1 MKLHP
6 YFQNPA
12 MLHIGTEP
20 LRAYYVPCAT
30 EEEAGYADMLTTS
43 RAISLNGDDW
53 KFKFFES
60 YHDVPENCIQKDINT
75 FDYDTIPVPSCWQ
88 ILGYDHCHYTNVRY
102 PIPFDPPFVPDDN
115 PAGIYIKDFSLTTK
129 DTAWKVYLNFD
140 GVDSCYY
147 VWVNG
152 NFVGY
157 SQISH
162 SGSEFD
168 ISSYVSSGK
177 NRLTVLVLKWCDGTY
192 LEDQDKLRFSGI
204 FRDVY
209 LLLRPEQH
217 IRDYF
222 VHTTV
227 NDTFDHACIDAD
239 IDFAGNPEVRARLYA
254 PCGDLLGENV
264 VKHGILHFDVN
275 EPQLWNA
282 ENPVLYTLILSTGQ
296 ETIAQKIGI
305 RRIDIKGNVIYMNG
319 VNFKI
324 KGTNRHDSDP
334 YTGAAI
340 SRGQLLR
347 DLQLMKEHNIN
358 AIRTS
363 HYPNAPWATQMYD
376 MLGFYVMDE
385 ADLEAHGCDA
395 IYGGERIRRDLEE
408 VQFDRTYG
416 WLMKDPAWKTA
427 VIDRIQH
434 LVHRDKNCV
443 SVFSWS
449 MGNESGYGPNLE
461 KAAAWVKSYDPDRV
475 LNYENSIWQMIDTD
489 YINDTSNLDI
499 FSRMYAPVEFIDNYC
514 SQPNKKPFIEVEY
527 AHAMGNGPG
536 DLEEYFERLY
546 AYDGY
551 IGGFVWEWCD
561 HSVFMGKT
569 IDGRAKFYYGG
580 DWKEELSDGNFC
592 MDGLVYPD
600 RRPHT
605 GLKEHKNVA
614 RPIRARLVSSGNDSN
629 AIENPVI
636 ELDNKL
642 DYTNIKDCYDI
653 RYEIVLDGKVTS
665 SGILPP
671 VDCPAKQKIQITLP
685 EKLSGAG
692 NTFVHL
698 HYLQKQDMTADLSP
712 ACNGKSSDNGLSSG
726 NVILPTG
733 YEAGHDQLIIC
744 EDSACAKYAVAN
756 ACGFTTDADTKTPKA
771 LDHTKLSAQDIP
783 HIRLAE
789 TETELILKGTDFR
802 YVYDKYKGT
811 FSSLICNGNSL
822 IDRPIELNIWR
833 APMDNDRQIR
843 LKWEKA
849 GYNRARTKIYRT
861 NWEQTKDAITITS
874 AFSISAVAIQ
884 RILEG
889 EISWTVENTGK
900 ICVSVNADR
909 LQLLPPMGKELLA
922 AMPFLP
928 RFGIRLFLPKAYEN
942 VTYFGYGPEESYSDK
957 HHNSYKGL
965 FTNSVDGL
973 MENYLRPQENGS
985 HWGCSS
991 VALSSKDGRKVL
1003 VSGNDFSFNASH
1015 YTQEEL
1021 TAKKHSFE
1029 LEKSPYTVL
1038 CLDGY
1043 MSGCGSNSCGPEL
1056 MEKYQVKDKEL
1067 HMAFTLELQ

>member
-1 MKLHP
+1 MKLQN

-12 MLHIGTEP
+12 TLHIGTEP
-20 LRAYYVPCAT
+20 LRTYYVPCAT
-30 EEEAGYADMLTTS
+30 EEESKNADMLTSS
-43 RAISLNGDDW
+43 RVMTLNGDDW
-53 KFKFFES
+53 KFQFYES
-60 YHDVPENCIQKDINT
+60 YHDVPENCIEKDACT
-75 FDYDTIPVPSCWQ
+75 HDYDTIPVPSCWQ

-102 PIPFDPPFVPDDN
+102 PIPFDPPYVPDDN
-115 PAGIYIKDFSLTTK
+115 PAGVYVKEFTLSKEDISQKI
-129 DTAWKVYLNFD
+129 YLNFD

-152 NFVGY
+152 DFAGY

-168 ISSYVSSGK
+168 ISDKVLEGN

-204 FRDVY
+204 FRYVY
-209 LLLRPEQH
+209 LLIRPQNH

-222 VHTTV
+222 VHTNV
-227 NDTFDHACIDAD
+227 NDTFDHATID
-239 IDFAGNPEVRARLYA
+239 IDMDFIGKTDVSAKLYT
-254 PCGDLLGENV
+254 PCGCLLGETNA
-264 VKHGILHFDVN
+264 KDGNIHFEV
-275 EPQLWNA
+275 EQPQLWNA

-296 ETIAQKIGI
+296 ETIAQKVGI

-334 YTGAAI
+334 YTGATI
-340 SRGQLLR
+340 SREQLLK
-347 DLQLMKEHNIN
+347 DLTLMKEHNIN

-376 MLGFYVMDE
+376 MFGFYVMDE

-408 VQFDRTYG
+408 VQLDRTYG
-416 WLMKDPAWKTA
+416 WLMKDPAWETA

-434 LVHRDKNCV
+434 LVHRDKNCA

-461 KAAAWVKSYDPDRV
+461 KAAEWVKSYDPDRV

-489 YINDTSNLDI
+489 YVNDTSHLDV
-499 FSRMYAPVEFIDNYC
+499 FSRMYAPVEFIDKYC
-514 SQPNKKPFIEVEY
+514 SQPDKKPFIEVEY
-527 AHAMGNGPG
+527 VHAMGNGPG

-546 AYDGY
+546 TYDGY
-551 IGGFVWEWCD
+551 IGGYVWEWCD
-561 HSVFMGKT
+561 HSVSMGKT
-569 IDGRAKFYYGG
+569 IDGREKFYYGG
-580 DWKEELSDGNFC
+580 DWNEELSDSNFC
-592 MDGLVYPD
+592 MDGLVYPN

-614 RPIRARLVSSGNDSN
+614 RPIRARFADTTDTTCQNIPKDISADAL
-629 AIENPVI
+629 II
-636 ELDNKL
+636 ELDNKM
-642 DYTNIKDCYDI
+642 DYTNIKDAYDI
-653 RYEIVLDGKVTS
+653 RYEIVTDGKIVI

-671 VDCPAKQKIQITLP
+671 VDCPAKKKTTVVLP
-685 EKLSGAG
+685 EKISATG

-698 HYLQKQDMTADLSP
+698 HYLQKQALTVPCLCTPVLP
-712 ACNGKSSDNGLSSG
+712 A
-726 NVILPTG
+726 G

-744 EDSACAKYAVAN
+744 EDASCAKSSVAD
-756 ACGFTTDADTKTPKA
+756 ACGFIIKDTPDNTDAQILETNSRPTTA
-771 LDHTKLSAQDIP
+771 GIQV
-783 HIRLAE
+783 
-789 TETELILKGTDFR
+789 TETEKELILVGTNFR
-802 YVYDKYKGT
+802 YVYDKFRGA
-811 FSSLICNGNSL
+811 FSTLICNQNSL
-822 IDRPIELNIWR
+822 IERPIELNIWR

-843 LKWEKA
+843 PDWEKA
-849 GYNRARTKIYRT
+849 GYNRARTKIYET
-861 NWEQTKDAITITS
+861 SCISAENTVTITS

-884 RILEG
+884 RILES
-889 EISWTVENTGK
+889 EIIWAVDSIGK
-900 ICVSVNADR
+900 ISVTVNAKR
-909 LQLLPPMGKELLA
+909 LQFLPPMGKALLSP
-922 AMPFLP
+922 MPFLP
-928 RFGIRLFLPKAYEN
+928 RFGLRLFLPKSYKN
-942 VTYFGYGPEESYSDK
+942 VTYFGYGPDESYQDK
-957 HHNSYKGL
+957 HRNSYKGL

-973 MENYLRPQENGS
+973 MEDYLRPQENGS
-985 HWGCSS
+985 HYDCSS
-991 VALSSKDGRKVL
+991 AALSAADGRKVL
-1003 VSGNDFSFNASH
+1003 VSGESFSFNASY

-1021 TAKKHSFE
+1021 TTKKHNFE

-1043 MSGCGSNSCGPEL
+1043 MSGCGSNSCGPKL
-1056 MEKYQVKDKEL
+1056 MEKYQVKDDEL
-1067 HMAFTLELQ
+1067 HMSFTLELQ